1 MGFKSFMIR
10 EAENK
15 TSALSIAS
23 RAVGI
28 LSSITGKE
36 IKYFGSGAA
45 IIGSNKNMYMSFV
58 IDKKKTFVVMLSNDS
73 IKGVAIYDS
82 LKLEPNDKPEYY
94 IETVNIKLTEFL
106 KTCRV
111 LIEGIL
117 DGKYGGKEFEFV
129 FDANEPEQ
137 TSEAVF
143 LEANIEK
150 IIDGIEFATK
160 LDAAKYL
167 LKKGMGVTEVSRKLG
182 IPQPQVFK
190 LKKDSASVVLQ
201 TAKVKTKSA
210 PKIKAVNTPSEQA
223 FENRSSGEKDVEIVY
238 KMMGLYIDSI
248 LNKKTYGLIISGS
261 PGVGKSDMLE
271 KKIKA
276 KGLKPLEA
284 RKVPEKKVI
293 TDPKTKEKTEIDVAR
308 TEYVGDYTLIKGKIT
323 TSSFYEEI
331 CRNRHGLIVFDDC
344 DSMFESSDGE
354 NLMKALLD
362 SKKIREVS
370 YYSKSAVMS
379 NGDND
384 EEIMKILEDGKVPKK
399 VVFDGQFVAIT
410 NLPLAKLD
418 SAILSRVDKVSL
430 NFNGPEIF
438 KKIKI
443 TVESSKEGLRSE
455 IPKNVQNVIVD
466 YFDEKFLVNPK
477 WKPGSEEFNY
487 RTFNNACYFYMNYGN
502 DSDWRTMLDVALK

>member
-1 MGFKSFMIR
+1 
-10 EAENK
+10 
-15 TSALSIAS
+15 
-23 RAVGI
+23 
-28 LSSITGKE
+28 
-36 IKYFGSGAA
+36 
-45 IIGSNKNMYMSFV
+45 
-58 IDKKKTFVVMLSNDS
+58 
-73 IKGVAIYDS
+73 
-82 LKLEPNDKPEYY
+82 
-94 IETVNIKLTEFL
+94 
-106 KTCRV
+106 
-111 LIEGIL
+111 
-117 DGKYGGKEFEFV
+117 
-129 FDANEPEQ
+129 
-137 TSEAVF
+137 
-143 LEANIEK
+143 
-150 IIDGIEFATK
+150 
-160 LDAAKYL
+160 
-167 LKKGMGVTEVSRKLG
+167 
-182 IPQPQVFK
+182 
-190 LKKDSASVVLQ
+190 
-201 TAKVKTKSA
+201 
-210 PKIKAVNTPSEQA
+210 
-223 FENRSSGEKDVEIVY
+223 
-238 KMMGLYIDSI
+238 MGLYIDSI

-379 NGDND
+379 SGDND

-443 TVESSKEGLRSE
+443 TV
-455 IPKNVQNVIVD
+455 
-466 YFDEKFLVNPK
+466 
-477 WKPGSEEFNY
+477 
-487 RTFNNACYFYMNYGN
+487 
-502 DSDWRTMLDVALK
+502 